1 MWLTL
6 FLILVICLKVE
17 PAKVED
23 TLQDESWVEAM
34 HDEFRQFQRNDAWT
48 LVPRAEGVNIFGT
61 K

>member
-34 HDEFRQFQRNDAWT
+34 HDEFRQFQMNDAWT